1 MVASVLSQILVLFLI
16 ACVGLLVAKL
26 GYLDDH
32 TTNNLN
38 KILLY
43 VFVPCMIVSSATGG
57 DAAYGDS
64 TVVLMLV
71 CAVGLYLLLPLLGL
85 ALNAVLR
92 VPRERRNLTLLMT
105 VCGNVGFMGY
115 PVVQA
120 FFGSQALFLN
130 SIVTMFQ
137 SIPLYAGGP
146 LLLSSARAEGSGRR
160 ATLSWRTL
168 LSPALVA
175 SVLALALFFAGVQL
189 PGFLADAV
197 GSLGDVTSPLAML
210 LMGASLAG
218 VDLKSLA
225 LDWRMHLYTLVKQLA
240 VPLAFWFALAPVF
253 PDRTVLGILTLVLAM
268 PVATMT
274 MVLAQRHGS
283 DVQYAT
289 RAIVV
294 TTLWSFVIL
303 PVLGFVIV

>member
-57 DAAYGDS
+57 DASYGGS
-64 TVVLMLV
+64 TVVLMLA
-71 CAVGLYLLLPLLGL
+71 CAVALYAVVMPLLGL
-85 ALNAVLR
+85 AVNAALR
-92 VPRERRNLTLLMT
+92 IPRERRNLTLLMT
-105 VCGNVGFMGY
+105 MCGNVGFMGY

-120 FFGSQALFLN
+120 FFGSQTLFLN

-137 SIPLYAGGP
+137 SIPLYAGGA
-146 LLLSSARAEGSGRR
+146 LLLSAGSARGRR
-160 ATLSWRTL
+160 ARLSWRTL
-168 LSPALVA
+168 VSPALVA
-175 SVLALALFFAGVQL
+175 SVLALVLFFTGVRL
-189 PGFLADAV
+189 PGFVGDAV
-197 GSLGDVTSPLAML
+197 GSLGDITSPLAML

-240 VPLAFWFALAPVF
+240 VPLVFWFALSPFF

-274 MVLAQRHGS
+274 MVLAQQYGS
-283 DVQYAT
+283 DAQYAT
-289 RAIVV
+289 RAIVT